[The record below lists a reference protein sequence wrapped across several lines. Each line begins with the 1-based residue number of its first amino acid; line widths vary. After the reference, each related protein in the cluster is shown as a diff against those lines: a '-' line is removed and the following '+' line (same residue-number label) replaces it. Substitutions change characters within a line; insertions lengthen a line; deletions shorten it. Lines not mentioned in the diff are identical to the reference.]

1 MLDRT
6 MTPCTAFDGPRR
18 LASGPLGQVAVAVKA
33 RVDGSQAEGQVG
45 GQAEGPG
52 QSVLVFDD
60 ETGRV
65 IDLDLRGTPEDVVAR
80 LGAPQEQPEKPRGR
94 GRPKLGVVPREVTL
108 LPRHWEWLS
117 AQPGGASVAL
127 RRLVEE
133 ARRMGTA
140 SERRRLAQERA
151 YRFMAALAGD
161 APGYEEA
168 LRALYA
174 GNAAAFETHLQP
186 WPQDIREHAR
196 KLAQAAFVSEP

>member
-1 MLDRT
+1 MPDRT
-6 MTPCTAFDGPRR
+6 LTFCTAFDGPRR
-18 LASGPLGQVAVAVKA
+18 LASGPLRQVAEAVKA
-33 RVDGSQAEGQVG
+33 RVDG
-45 GQAEGPG
+45 GQAEDVAP
-52 QSVLVFDD
+52 SVLVLDD

-80 LGAPQEQPEKPRGR
+80 LGGPQEQPEKPRGR
-94 GRPKLGVVPREVTL
+94 GRPRLGVVPREVTL

-117 AQPGGASVAL
+117 AQPGGASVTL
-127 RRLVEE
+127 RKLVEE
-133 ARRMGTA
+133 ARRAGTA

-174 GNAAAFETHLQP
+174 GNAAAFETHIQP
-186 WPQDIREHAR
+186 WPVDVREHAR
-196 KLAQAAFVSEP
+196 KLAQAAFESGL